1 MSKREGFFECVFAS
15 GGNEYQF
22 HFRAWNEV
30 EAERHLR
37 ETLSGYGVA
46 FPGTLLI
53 RNLKGQIVRRA
64 QYAPSAAGEAS
75 P

>member
-1 MSKREGFFECVFAS
+1 MSKREGFYECVFAS

-22 HFRAWNEV
+22 HFRAWNEA
-30 EAERHLR
+30 EAEQHLR
-37 ETLSGYGVA
+37 ETLSGYRVS

-53 RNLKGQIVRRA
+53 RNLKGQILRRA
-64 QYAPSAAGEAS
+64 PYAPSAADEAS

>member
-15 GGNEYQF
+15 DGNEYQF
-22 HFRAWNEV
+22 HLRAWNEA
-30 EAERHLR
+30 EAELHLR
-37 ETLSGYGVA
+37 EMLCGYGVS

-53 RNLKGQIVRRA
+53 RNLKGKIVRRA
-64 QYAPSAAGEAS
+64 HYAPSAAEEAS